1 MSNHTTNN
9 NCSNSFILNTET
21 LYGYETGECH
31 IVKIKETE
39 KNLKIPELKKQLKM
53 RVRVMPIV
61 SGSPETT
68 LRMRLDELKLRE
80 KTDCRPQRS
89 VLGKQNAEEGVG

>member
-1 MSNHTTNN
+1 MQTIISYCCEHSVSNHTTNN

-21 LYGYETGECH
+21 LYDMKLVNV

-68 LRMRLDELKLRE
+68 LRMRLDELKL
-80 KTDCRPQRS
+80 
-89 VLGKQNAEEGVG
+89 

>member
-1 MSNHTTNN
+1 
-9 NCSNSFILNTET
+9 
-21 LYGYETGECH
+21 
-31 IVKIKETE
+31 
-39 KNLKIPELKKQLKM
+39 
-53 RVRVMPIV
+53 MPIV